1 MDLRDISNKKKFKNI
16 NIQIDNIYQMENLPP
31 GLNLFGRKAEFEN
44 KKHSKNKKDD
54 IEENNQ
60 FHKRRSKSDIQGRN
74 YECEIC
80 LKSYLSYPALYTHRK
95 LKHNTNI
102 NCSGRSRGRPK
113 KEVNGNNLE
122 KRKYNPINYTFF
134 SKEERTGRTDPKTE
148 INKCIDTA
156 FSELYSKENKERN
169 ELRNMKFNILIENHP
184 FLYKFK
190 QDKHD
195 IYRNVINEYQIIDI
209 VLIDYLNKMSMFCNS
224 QYFTKLIKF
233 VTLFR
238 EHVNKYN
245 YNKTK
250 KNSENK
256 EYTEV
261 NDAENFPD
269 SANEF
274 ITKFL
279 HPKGKETDFGFN
291 KEESID
297 LTQNL
302 CYWLYENNYTC
313 SKLSLIDDQ

>member
-1 MDLRDISNKKKFKNI
+1 MDIRTSSSRKKSKNM
-16 NIQIDNIYQMENLPP
+16 NIQIDNNYQMENLPP
-31 GLNLFGRKAEFEN
+31 GVNIFGAKDLVEN
-44 KKHSKNKKDD
+44 SKHSKKKEEEIDD
-54 IEENNQ
+54 KNQ
-60 FHKRRSKSDIQGRN
+60 FHKRRSKTDIEGRN
-74 YECEIC
+74 YECNIC
-80 LKSYLSYPALYTHRK
+80 RKCYLSYPALYTHCK
-95 LKHNTNI
+95 IKHNTN
-102 NCSGRSRGRPK
+102 NSSGRSRGRPK
-113 KEVNGNNLE
+113 KDQNENELE

-148 INKCIDTA
+148 INNCIDTA
-156 FSELYSKENKERN
+156 FSELYSKENKDRN
-169 ELRNMKFNILIENHP
+169 ALRNMKYNILIEEHP

-209 VLIDYLNKMSMFCNS
+209 VLIDYLNKMSMFCNP

-238 EHVNKYN
+238 EHVNKFN

-302 CYWLYENNYTC
+302 CYWMYENNYTC
-313 SKLSLIDDQ
+313 SKLSLIDDE

>member
-1 MDLRDISNKKKFKNI
+1 MEIQTSSSRRKSKNM
-16 NIQIDNIYQMENLPP
+16 NIHFEYNYQMENLPP
-31 GLNLFGRKAEFEN
+31 GRNIFEEKPKVENLD
-44 KKHSKNKKDD
+44 SKNK
-54 IEENNQ
+54 ENEDEKNQ
-60 FHKRRSKSDIQGRN
+60 FHKRRSKADVEGRN
-74 YECEIC
+74 YIC
-80 LKSYLSYPALYTHRK
+80 KIFKKSYLSYPALYTHCK
-95 LKHNTNI
+95 LKHNTN
-102 NCSGRSRGRPK
+102 NSSGRSRGRPK
-113 KEVNGNNLE
+113 KEQNENELE

-148 INKCIDTA
+148 INNCIDTA
-156 FSELYSKENKERN
+156 FSELYSKENKNRN
-169 ELRNMKFNILIENHP
+169 ELRNMKFNILIEEHP
-184 FLYKFK
+184 FLSKFK

-209 VLIDYLNKMSMFCNS
+209 VLIDYLNKMSVFCNP

-238 EHVNKYN
+238 EHANKYN
-245 YNKTK
+245 NNKIK
-250 KNSENK
+250 QNFQNK

-261 NDAENFPD
+261 NNAENFPD

-274 ITKFL
+274 ITEFL

-313 SKLSLIDDQ
+313 SKLTLINDE

>member
-1 MDLRDISNKKKFKNI
+1 MEIQTTSSRRKSKNM
-16 NIQIDNIYQMENLPP
+16 NIHFDNNYQMENLPP
-31 GLNLFGRKAEFEN
+31 GRNIFEEKPQVENLD
-44 KKHSKNKKDD
+44 SKNK
-54 IEENNQ
+54 ENEDEKNQ
-60 FHKRRSKSDIQGRN
+60 FHKRRSKADIEGRN
-74 YECEIC
+74 YVCKIC
-80 LKSYLSYPALYTHRK
+80 RKSYLSYPALYTHCK
-95 LKHNTNI
+95 LKHNTN
-102 NCSGRSRGRPK
+102 NSSGRSRGRPK
-113 KEVNGNNLE
+113 KEQNENELE

-148 INKCIDTA
+148 INNCIDTA
-156 FSELYSKENKERN
+156 FSELYSKENKSRN
-169 ELRNMKFNILIENHP
+169 ELRNMKFNILIEEHP
-184 FLYKFK
+184 FLSKFK

-209 VLIDYLNKMSMFCNS
+209 VLIDYLNKMSVFCNP

-245 YNKTK
+245 NNKIK
-250 KNSENK
+250 KNFQNK

-261 NDAENFPD
+261 NNAENFPD

-274 ITKFL
+274 ITQFL

-313 SKLSLIDDQ
+313 SKLTLINDE